1 MKSADVDDDDDKNSL
16 EEILFLLPLLTVHST
31 SISGGPY
38 GVGRQIVNQ

>member
-16 EEILFLLPLLTVHST
+16 EEILLPLLAVHST